1 MQGDFEIVE
10 IVNGLCDAMSR
21 DKWQSW
27 LDGNV
32 LKVHLINQ
40 LAAHCVCRVPITR
53 QQSVP
58 GSDAAGATVTWQD
71 LENDGIAYIGE
82 PGMHPSLHGSMH
94 AVLATIVA
102 HTHLL
107 SLT

>member
-1 MQGDFEIVE
+1 MVE

-27 LDGNV
+27 LDGNAP
-32 LKVHLINQ
+32 KVHLINQ
-40 LAAHCVCRVPITR
+40 LVAHFVCRVPITR
-53 QQSVP
+53 QQLVP
-58 GSDAAGATVTWQD
+58 GSAGTVTWQD
-71 LENDGIAYIGE
+71 RGSENDGIAYIGE
-82 PGMHPSLHGSMH
+82 PGTHPSLHGSMH

-107 SLT
+107 SRT